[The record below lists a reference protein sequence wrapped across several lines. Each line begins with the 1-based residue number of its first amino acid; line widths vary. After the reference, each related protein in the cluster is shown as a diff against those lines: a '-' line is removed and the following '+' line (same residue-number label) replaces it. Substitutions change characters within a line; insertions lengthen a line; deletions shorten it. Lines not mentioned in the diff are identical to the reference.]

1 MRPKEKAPAIVA
13 LAGAKSQMQAL
24 HSERPYFR
32 RIALR
37 ESIDVAVMDNSNV
50 NGVVKM
56 TQPPRNRRL
65 PTDVKSAD
73 RASVIHPVR
82 MALVLDGPG
91 LPWGLFLRRTAIQ
104 SNGIGE
110 IDLAPQMKSPGHT
123 GARPGLSLGS
133 LSTSLCRPIRPG
145 VVNVTTALIR
155 TITRHAVPQ
164 YRTKSSTEQ
173 VKTGVKHN

>member
-1 MRPKEKAPAIVA
+1 
-13 LAGAKSQMQAL
+13 
-24 HSERPYFR
+24 
-32 RIALR
+32 
-37 ESIDVAVMDNSNV
+37 
-50 NGVVKM
+50 
-56 TQPPRNRRL
+56 
-65 PTDVKSAD
+65 
-73 RASVIHPVR
+73 

-133 LSTSLCRPIRPG
+133 LSTSLCQPIRPG

>member
-1 MRPKEKAPAIVA
+1 
-13 LAGAKSQMQAL
+13 MQAL
-24 HSERPYFR
+24 HSERRYFR

-37 ESIDVAVMDNSNV
+37 ELIDVAVMDNSNV
-50 NGVVKM
+50 NGVTKM

-91 LPWGLFLRRTAIQ
+91 LPWGLFCADAIQ

-110 IDLAPQMKSPGHT
+110 IDLGPLFCS
-123 GARPGLSLGS
+123 RPGGWSPESQKKDEGHFLG
-133 LSTSLCRPIRPG
+133 
-145 VVNVTTALIR
+145 
-155 TITRHAVPQ
+155 
-164 YRTKSSTEQ
+164 Y
-173 VKTGVKHN
+173 

>member
-1 MRPKEKAPAIVA
+1 
-13 LAGAKSQMQAL
+13 MQAL
-24 HSERPYFR
+24 HSERRYFR

-50 NGVVKM
+50 NGVARM

-65 PTDVKSAD
+65 PTDVRRAD

-104 SNGIGE
+104 SDGIGE
-110 IDLAPQMKSPGHT
+110 IDLAPQMKSPGRT

-133 LSTSLCRPIRPG
+133 FSTSLCQPIRPG

-155 TITRHAVPQ
+155 TITAPR
-164 YRTKSSTEQ
+164 
-173 VKTGVKHN
+173 